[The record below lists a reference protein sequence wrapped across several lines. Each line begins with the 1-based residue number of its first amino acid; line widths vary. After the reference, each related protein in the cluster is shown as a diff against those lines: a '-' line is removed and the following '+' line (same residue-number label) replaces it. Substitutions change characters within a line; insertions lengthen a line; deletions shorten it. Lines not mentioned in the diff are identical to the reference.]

1 MVHGLSCSVA
11 CGVFPDQG
19 LNLCPLHW
27 LADSYSLRH
36 QGSPDL
42 FFIFKNLIHLEH
54 ILEHTERYEYINIV
68 PIATWASLVA
78 QTVRNV
84 RDISSILGWE
94 NPLEKEMATHSNI
107 LAWWATVHGVA
118 KSQTRLSDF
127 HSHIAT

>member
-1 MVHGLSCSVA
+1 MAHGLSCSVA

-27 LADSYSLRH
+27 LADSYSLHH

-68 PIATWASLVA
+68 PIANWTSLVA

-84 RDISSILGWE
+84 RDIGLIPGLGKSPGE
-94 NPLEKEMATHSNI
+94 GNSNPLQYSSLVGYCPWGRKE
-107 LAWWATVHGVA
+107 
-118 KSQTRLSDF
+118 SD
-127 HSHIAT
+127 TT

>member
-1 MVHGLSCSVA
+1 MVWSS
-11 CGVFPDQG
+11 
-19 LNLCPLHW
+19 
-27 LADSYSLRH
+27 SLF
-36 QGSPDL
+36 STL
-42 FFIFKNLIHLEH
+42 
-54 ILEHTERYEYINIV
+54 V

-94 NPLEKEMATHSNI
+94 NPLEKEMATHYNI

-127 HSHIAT
+127 HSLIAT

>member
-1 MVHGLSCSVA
+1 MA

-68 PIATWASLVA
+68 PIANWTSLVA

-84 RDISSILGWE
+84 RDIGLIPGLRKSPGE
-94 NPLEKEMATHSNI
+94 GNGNPLQYSSLVGYCPWGRKE
-107 LAWWATVHGVA
+107 
-118 KSQTRLSDF
+118 SD
-127 HSHIAT
+127 TT